1 MLDPVTKARILRKN
15 QTKPEEFLWS
25 ALRRSRLD
33 VFQFRRQHPVG
44 RYIVD
49 FICRKASVVVEIDGP
64 SHDQTVKSDA
74 IRTAFLEKEGYRVI
88 RFSNNYVLTNLEG
101 VVETIRLS
109 LVQETTDK

>member
-1 MLDPVTKARILRKN
+1 MDSFTKARILRKN
-15 QTKPEEFLWS
+15 QTKPEEFIWS
-25 ALRRSRLD
+25 TLRRSQLD
-33 VFQFRRQHPVG
+33 GFQFRRQLIVG
-44 RYIVD
+44 RYIGD

-88 RFSNNYVLTNLEG
+88 RFSNNGVLTNLDG

>member
-1 MLDPVTKARILRKN
+1 MLDSVTKARILRKN

-25 ALRRSRLD
+25 TLRRSQLD
-33 VFQFRRQHPVG
+33 GFQFRRQHPVG

-88 RFSNNYVLTNLEG
+88 RFSNNDVVTNLEG

>member
-1 MLDPVTKARILRKN
+1 MDSFTKARILRKN

-25 ALRRSRLD
+25 TLRRSQLD
-33 VFQFRRQHPVG
+33 GFQFRRQHIVG
-44 RYIVD
+44 RYIGD

-88 RFSNNYVLTNLEG
+88 RFSNNGVLTNLDG

>member
-1 MLDPVTKARILRKN
+1 MDSFTKARILRKN

-25 ALRRSRLD
+25 TLRRSQLD
-33 VFQFRRQHPVG
+33 GFQFRRKHIVG
-44 RYIVD
+44 RYIGD

-88 RFSNNYVLTNLEG
+88 RFSNNGVLTNLDG